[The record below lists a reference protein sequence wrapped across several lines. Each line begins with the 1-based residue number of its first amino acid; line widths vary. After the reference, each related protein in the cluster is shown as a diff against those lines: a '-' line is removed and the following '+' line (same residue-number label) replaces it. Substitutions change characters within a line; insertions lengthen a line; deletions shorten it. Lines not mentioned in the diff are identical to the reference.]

1 MTAFLDS
8 VLTGLALGAVYALVA
23 LGFVVIFKASG
34 VLNFAHGSLL
44 LFGGYLIAVLH
55 DDLGFAGAL
64 AVSVL
69 ATAALAGALDRL
81 LLQRGDP
88 DPQAAHVQTIVT
100 IGVDIVLLTDLSRRI
115 GGDLLTLGDPW
126 GDSVTRLGPVTVAD
140 SRLAAIAVSALAIA
154 AVFTLFRRTSWGLA
168 LRAAGRRPGRRA
180 ARTAAGRPP
189 GRGRPAAVRAALLP
203 GRLLAAHRP
212 VLDGRGDRRRRPR
225 PAHRHRGPALA
236 GPRLLPRG
244 GRLRLHL
251 AGGRTGPRPADPDRR
266 PPRRPPRRGGD
277 PAPGGPRAACCA
289 DAPGGPSRPCATAR
303 RPRR

>member
-8 VLTGLALGAVYALVA
+8 ILTGLALGAVYALVA

-44 LFGGYLIAVLH
+44 LFGGYLVAVLH

-64 AVSVL
+64 AVAVL

-126 GDSVTRLGPVTVAD
+126 GDSVTRLGSVTVAD
-140 SRLAAIAVSALAIA
+140 SRLGAIAVSALAIG
-154 AVFTLFRRTSWGLA
+154 AVFALFRYTSWGLS
-168 LRAAGRRPGRRA
+168 LRAAAEDTEAAALMGIRLSRVRMLAWCLAGALAALAAVFLAAFPAPGLERTTGQIALKAFPA
-180 ARTAAGRPP
+180 AILGGLTSPP
-189 GRGRPAAVRAALLP
+189 G
-203 GRLLAAHRP
+203 
-212 VLDGRGDRRRRPR
+212 
-225 PAHRHRGPALA
+225 ALA
-236 GPRLLPRG
+236 GSLLIGLTEALAAGYQSELHVLGEGFGDVAPYAVMVAVLLVRPTGLFGARG
-244 GRLRLHL
+244 
-251 AGGRTGPRPADPDRR
+251 
-266 PPRRPPRRGGD
+266 
-277 PAPGGPRAACCA
+277 AA
-289 DAPGGPSRPCATAR
+289 RV
-303 RPRR
+303 

>member
-8 VLTGLALGAVYALVA
+8 ILTGLALGAVYALVA

-44 LFGGYLIAVLH
+44 LFGGYLVAVLH

-88 DPQAAHVQTIVT
+88 DPKAAHVQTIVT

-126 GDSVTRLGPVTVAD
+126 GDSVTRLGSVTVAD
-140 SRLAAIAVSALAIA
+140 SRLAAIAVSALAIG
-154 AVFTLFRRTSWGLA
+154 AVFALFRYTSWGLS
-168 LRAAGRRPGRRA
+168 LRAAAEDTEA
-180 ARTAAGRPP
+180 AALMGVRLSRVRMLAWCLAGALAAL
-189 GRGRPAAVRAALLP
+189 AAVF
-203 GRLLAAHRP
+203 LAAF
-212 VLDGRGDRRRRPR
+212 
-225 PAHRHRGPALA
+225 
-236 GPRLLPRG
+236 
-244 GRLRLHL
+244 
-251 AGGRTGPRPADPDRR
+251 
-266 PPRRPPRRGGD
+266 
-277 PAPGGPRAACCA
+277 PAPGLERTTGQIALKAFPAAILGGLTSPPGALAAAC
-289 DAPGGPSRPCATAR
+289 
-303 RPRR
+303 